1 MKIHKES
8 SKKEISPPFSVLQK
22 SLIPE
27 GAEIKTWWPMGSF
40 QPAWDASSHLQT
52 LQVPCKFRRENA
64 ALLNREC
71 AHNMQSQK
79 NERHR
84 WPYSLPKTNSCQ
96 QNPRKLSRTN
106 SCLSSKTLHTHMSS
120 PKTSPWQRNAGS
132 SGIRWN
138 APLDG
143 GAVWEDVQCSGE
155 APGVR
160 SQV

>member
-106 SCLSSKTLHTHMSS
+106 SCLSSKTLQTQVF
-120 PKTSPWQRNAGS
+120 PKDKSLTEERC
-132 SGIRWN
+132 SGIRLN